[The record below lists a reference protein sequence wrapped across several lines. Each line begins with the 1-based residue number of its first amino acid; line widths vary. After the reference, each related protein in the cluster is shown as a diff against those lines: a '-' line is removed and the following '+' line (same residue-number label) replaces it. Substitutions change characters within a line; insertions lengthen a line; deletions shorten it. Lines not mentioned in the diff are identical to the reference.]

1 MQHPIVIVGAG
12 AAGIGMGVL
21 LKRLGLPFVIIEQG
35 NIGESFLQWPD
46 ETRFISPS
54 FTGNAFGLVDLN
66 AVTPDTSPAFSLRSE
81 HPTGEGYAFYLK
93 SLAGHFELPI
103 KTGVKITSI
112 THDEHAKH
120 PFTLET
126 STETI
131 TADYVIWAAGEFQ
144 YPNREAFQ
152 GAELC
157 THYADIDSW
166 ADVEGDAFNIIGGY
180 ESGAD
185 AAFQL
190 ARLGKKVRLFD
201 AAGQLKK
208 HGSDSSYFL
217 SPFTR
222 DRFRTI
228 AHRVDTINARI
239 SSVEQVVDVFE
250 LKMVNGKAYS
260 SPTPPINCTGFS
272 SSLQTIKH
280 LFDFESGEVKLSNLD
295 ESTRCPNLFLTGP
308 QVKHDEALFCFIY
321 KFRQRF
327 AIIGE
332 ALSERLNGN
341 VEKRH
346 EIINYYRD
354 NQFYLD
360 DLSCCEGEC
369 EC

>member
-1 MQHPIVIVGAG
+1 MKHPIVIVGAG

-21 LKRLGLPFVIIEQG
+21 LKRLELPFVIIEQG
-35 NIGESFLQWPD
+35 EIGESFSRWAN

-54 FTGNAFGLVDLN
+54 FTGNAFGSVDLN

-81 HPTGEGYAFYLK
+81 HPTGKGYAFYLK
-93 SLAGHFELPI
+93 NLAGHFELPI
-103 KTGVKITSI
+103 KTGVKLTAIH
-112 THDEHAKH
+112 HDARAAH

-126 STETI
+126 SKGTI
-131 TADYVIWAAGEFQ
+131 TADYVIWAAGEYQ
-144 YPNREAFQ
+144 YPDREAFV

-157 THYADIDSW
+157 THYADVQSW
-166 ADVEGDAFNIIGGY
+166 ADIEGDEFNIIGGY

-201 AAGQLKK
+201 GAGQLNQ

-222 DRFRTI
+222 DRFRTVS
-228 AHRVDTINARI
+228 HRVDAINAKI
-239 SSVEQVVDVFE
+239 NSIEQVVDVFE
-250 LKMVNGKAYS
+250 LTMLNGKTYT

-272 SSLQTIKH
+272 SSLQVVRH
-280 LFDFESGEVKLSNLD
+280 LFEFESGDAKLSRLD

-308 QVKHDEALFCFIY
+308 QVKHGEAFFCFIY
-321 KFRQRF
+321 KYRQRF

-341 VEKRH
+341 AKKRE
-346 EIINYYRD
+346 EIISYYRD

-360 DLSCCEGEC
+360 DLSCCEDEC